1 MACFCTDKKK
11 LDYDYVRKLANAYS
25 ITNTVDVQIYYTF
38 GFDGKTKYYDYE
50 ETVGGRKLQVVETIR
65 FEQHKSSDIL
75 PITEQPGI
83 DAISYEAIEVVADST
98 GTKKPIKRKAGSSV
112 NND

>member
-25 ITNTVDVQIYYTF
+25 VTNTIDVQIYYTF

-65 FEQHKSSDIL
+65 FEQPKSSDIL
-75 PITEQPGI
+75 PIAEQSGI
-83 DAISYEAIEVVADST
+83 DAISDEAVEAVANST
-98 GTKKPIKRKAGSSV
+98 GAKKPIKRKVGGSV
-112 NND
+112 NKD